1 MEEDALEVHNSAKSR
16 EYIYMYILL
25 IGSVEWKGFQK
36 KDARFSKTKNIP
48 DLLSDDKEG
57 KIMWIIDF

>member
-25 IGSVEWKGFQK
+25 IGSVEIKGFPKKTPVSQK
-36 KDARFSKTKNIP
+36 P
-48 DLLSDDKEG
+48 
-57 KIMWIIDF
+57 KIFLIYSAMIRKVK